1 MKKLLLTTLIIIGLF
16 LAGFSNAEVVEEDN
30 FQQKLKSYM
39 QKAWQK
45 IKPSLQKPLNK
56 VNDWSKA
63 KLQEVESNFYAELE
77 EMKVSFLDLFKW
89 AWKEGTEEVEKEL

>member
-1 MKKLLLTTLIIIGLF
+1 MKKFLTILIIAGLF
-16 LAGFSNAEVVEEDN
+16 LAGFSNAEVVEEDT
-30 FQQKLKSYM
+30 FRQRLKKYL

-45 IKPSLQKPLNK
+45 VYSVLEGPLNVVK
-56 VNDWSKA
+56 DWSKA

-89 AWKEGTEEVEKEL
+89 AWKEGTKEVEKEL